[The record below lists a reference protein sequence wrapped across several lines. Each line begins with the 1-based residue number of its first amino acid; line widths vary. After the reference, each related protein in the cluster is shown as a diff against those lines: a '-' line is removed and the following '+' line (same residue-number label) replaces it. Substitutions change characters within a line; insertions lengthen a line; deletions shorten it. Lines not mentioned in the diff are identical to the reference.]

1 MAHCPN
7 HDKAL
12 EALASLRC
20 LAHRRLIEAGCA
32 PFDQEIKDVTN
43 DALTVTSYI
52 FALEAR
58 QQELYTAMWQVRHA
72 TNILA
77 DTNQSQT

>member
-1 MAHCPN
+1 MAHCPD

-12 EALASLRC
+12 EALTWLKC
-20 LAHRRLIEAGCA
+20 LANRGLTEAGYA

-43 DALTVTSYI
+43 EARTVTSYI

-58 QQELYTAMWQVRHA
+58 QQELYTALWQVRHA
-72 TNILA
+72 TNILT
-77 DTNQSQT
+77 DTNQPQA

>member
-1 MAHCPN
+1 MAHCPD

-12 EALASLRC
+12 KALYSLRR
-20 LAHRRLIEAGCA
+20 LANRMLIEAGHT
-32 PFDQEIKDVTN
+32 PFDQEINDVTT
-43 DALTVTSYI
+43 DALTVVSYI

-58 QQELYTAMWQVRHA
+58 QQKLYAALWQVRHA

-77 DTNQSQT
+77 DDNQPQS